1 MIYQREH
8 MKKLINIT
16 ERQDKYIRYMS
27 EKLEIAQAEYL
38 RRIIDKDIEEKL
50 SEDNKKQ

>member
-1 MIYQREH
+1 

-16 ERQDKYIRYMS
+16 DRQNKYIRYMS
-27 EKLEIAQAEYL
+27 EKLEITQAEYL
-38 RRIIDKDIEEKL
+38 RRIIDKDIEEK